1 MNLFVTGTG
10 TGVGKTYVTRL
21 LLGALAARRETA
33 AGFKP
38 IACGDREDAET
49 LFAAS
54 VPEPESLDA
63 INPVHFKSPAAPMAA
78 ALIENSSADL
88 HAIRAAYQ
96 NLVDKYDHVLIEG
109 AGGWEVPIVLGYH
122 MSDLAADLGAPVLV
136 VVDNKL
142 GALNNTILTANALR
156 DRGLELAGIVLNY
169 VDEERDSASISNHA
183 LLEQILDP
191 PVIIDLLHGETE
203 IDWPFSDKR
212 D

>member
-1 MNLFVTGTG
+1 MNLFITGTG

-21 LLGALAARRETA
+21 LLNSLAARRETA

-38 IACGDREDAET
+38 IACGDRDDAQI
-49 LFAAS
+49 LFDAS
-54 VPEPESLDA
+54 TPQPDSLDTT
-63 INPVHFKSPAAPMAA
+63 NPVYFKTPAAPMAA
-78 ALIENSSADL
+78 ALIENQVADL
-88 HAIRAAYQ
+88 NTIKAIYQ
-96 NLVDKYDHVLIEG
+96 SLAGHYDHVLVEG

-156 DRGLELAGIVLNY
+156 DRGLELAGIVLNH
-169 VDEERDSASISNHA
+169 VADERDSASISNRA

-191 PVIIDLLHGETE
+191 PLIIDLLHGETD
-203 IDWPFSDKR
+203 IDWPF
-212 D
+212 

>member
-1 MNLFVTGTG
+1 MKLFITGTG

-21 LLGALAARRETA
+21 LLEALAARRETA

-38 IACGDREDAET
+38 IACGDRDDAKA
-49 LFAAS
+49 LFDAS
-54 VPEPESLDA
+54 TPQPDSIDTT
-63 INPVHFKSPAAPMAA
+63 NPVYFKTPAAPMAA
-78 ALIENSSADL
+78 ALIENRVADIG
-88 HAIRAAYQ
+88 AIKAIYGALADNYQ
-96 NLVDKYDHVLIEG
+96 HVLIEG

-156 DRGLELAGIVLNY
+156 DRGLELAGIVLNH
-169 VDEERDSASISNHA
+169 VADERDSASISNRA

-191 PVIIDLLHGETE
+191 PVVIDLLHGETE
-203 IDWPFSDKR
+203 IDWPF
-212 D
+212 